1 MLLLAET
8 GCYADFTLPSAPA
21 PAQIAKINQLY
32 ECGTPLDKPAPH
44 RRGLPL
50 ETGRAP
56 RAVPLIIQ
64 GPLGLNFERRIGR
77 WGLPRIENSALTT
90 VNPPSLK
97 RLALWRRA
105 AITVRGRPDWIFIKL
120 HCHGMDSRDEAAM
133 LGTPLRHFLETVT
146 EQSKRGG
153 DAVHFVTAREMVNIA
168 LAACD
173 GRSGSPGAY
182 LDYRLRLA
190 TPARAV

>member
-1 MLLLAET
+1 M
-8 GCYADFTLPSAPA
+8 
-21 PAQIAKINQLY
+21 
-32 ECGTPLDKPAPH
+32 
-44 RRGLPL
+44 
-50 ETGRAP
+50 
-56 RAVPLIIQ
+56 Q

-77 WGLPRIENSALTT
+77 WGVPRIENSALTT

-133 LGTPLRHFLETVT
+133 LGAPLTRFLETVT
-146 EQSKRGG
+146 EESRRGG

-173 GRSGSPGAY
+173 GRSGSPGDY

-190 TPARAV
+190 TPARGV